1 MTISNLSPLSN
12 HLWQST
18 LFFVAAW
25 PLTLALRKNRASV
38 RYWIW
43 FAASMKFLIP
53 LSFARMA
60 KLGTVGIVAIA
71 FPMLPEM
78 VCAQSIRVQ
87 AQSTAAIASQYKYD
101 VVSVKPSGPENCVGR
116 GLYCRPTETPDG
128 FHGVTS
134 LKVLIQMA
142 FGAITEDQL
151 QGAPGWTNQSRGYEI
166 DAKMDEVTGDALKTL
181 SPAARKLARQQML
194 QAVLVERFKL
204 LVHREMKELPVYSL
218 FVGKNGTK
226 LQQSSADFK
235 LPNGEKP
242 PAEISGGFSIS
253 EQGPDTYLA
262 LGIEVSM
269 DRLVDSFSGMT
280 GRRIINKTGL
290 AGIYD
295 FAVRFSV
302 GDSQPSDALG
312 GGADPPSPLPPN
324 RDSMPLAAIQA
335 LGFRVESGKGP
346 VEVVFIDHVE
356 RPSGN

>member
-1 MTISNLSPLSN
+1 MRESHASTKSQKKLFLS
-12 HLWQST
+12 
-18 LFFVAAW
+18 AAAI
-25 PLTLALRKNRASV
+25 LAVVLPIVFGLAHATPSRAQ
-38 RYWIW
+38 
-43 FAASMKFLIP
+43 
-53 LSFARMA
+53 
-60 KLGTVGIVAIA
+60 T
-71 FPMLPEM
+71 
-78 VCAQSIRVQ
+78 
-87 AQSTAAIASQYKYD
+87 QSTAAIASQYKYD

-166 DAKMDEVTGDALKTL
+166 DAKMDEATADALKKL
-181 SPAARKLARQQML
+181 SPAAGKLARQQML

-226 LQQSSADFK
+226 VQQSSADFK

-269 DRLVDSFSGMT
+269 ERLVDSFSGMT
-280 GRRIINKTGL
+280 GRQIINKTGL
-290 AGIYD
+290 SGIYD

-312 GGADPPSPLPPN
+312 GGADLPSPLPPN

-346 VEVVFIDHVE
+346 VEVIFIDHIE
-356 RPSGN
+356 KPSGN